1 MTEFPAR
8 WWFKIDHEPAQS
20 QGKTVNSH
28 NTKTEHRVTS
38 ESVGTDT
45 DSVRVLRMD
54 LVDVSDL
61 EIADDNPGGDPY
73 NSTGQHVIIKSK
85 LDLGD

>member
-1 MTEFPAR
+1 MTEFPSR
-8 WWFKIDHEPAQS
+8 RWFKIDHEPAQS
-20 QGKTVNSH
+20 QGKIVNSH
-28 NTKTEHRVTS
+28 NTKTEHRVNN
-38 ESVGTDT
+38 ESVGTGT

-54 LVDVSDL
+54 LVDVGDL

>member
-1 MTEFPAR
+1 MTERTAR
-8 WWFKIDHEPAQS
+8 CWFKIDQNQTQS

-28 NTKTEHRVTS
+28 NTKTEKLVKD
-38 ESVGTDT
+38 ESVGTGT
-45 DSVRVLRMD
+45 DSVRVLHMD

-61 EIADDNPGGDPY
+61 EIADDNLGGDPY

>member
-1 MTEFPAR
+1 M
-8 WWFKIDHEPAQS
+8 
-20 QGKTVNSH
+20 NSH
-28 NTKTEHRVTS
+28 NTKTEKVVKN
-38 ESVGTDT
+38 ESVGTGT

-54 LVDVSDL
+54 LIDTDDL
-61 EIADDNPGGDPY
+61 AIADENVGGDPY

>member
-1 MTEFPAR
+1 MTEFPAAC
-8 WWFKIDHEPAQS
+8 WFKISHEQTQS

-28 NTKTEHRVTS
+28 NTKTEKVVKN
-38 ESVGTDT
+38 ESVGTGT

-54 LVDVSDL
+54 LIDTDDL
-61 EIADDNPGGDPY
+61 AIADENVGGDPY
-73 NSTGQHVIIKSK
+73 NSTGQHVIIKPK